1 MDFIFGDL
9 AYEDDCSTFKDL
21 INHPKGYT
29 F

>member
-9 AYEDDCSTFKDL
+9 AYKDNCPTFKDL
-21 INHPKGYT
+21 INHPRGYT